1 MGSFST
7 SHWLIVL
14 AIVVLLFGAKKIP
27 ELAKGLGRG
36 IKDFKKEMK
45 DDKSDESETTVVET
59 PKHVEAST
67 TASVE
72 TPKTPTQA

>member
-27 ELAKGLGRG
+27 DLAKSIGQG
-36 IKDFKKEMK
+36 IKGFKKEMREE
-45 DDKSDESETTVVET
+45 DEPTVSTTSDAS
-59 PKHVEAST
+59 KHVESVAT
-67 TASVE
+67 TGIE
-72 TPKTPTQA
+72 TPKTTAQA